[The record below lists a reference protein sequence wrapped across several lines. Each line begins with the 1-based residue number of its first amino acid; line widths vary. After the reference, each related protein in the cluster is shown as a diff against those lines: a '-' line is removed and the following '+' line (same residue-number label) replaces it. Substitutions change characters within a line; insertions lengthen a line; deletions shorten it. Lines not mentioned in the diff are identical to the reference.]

1 MSPKFGTSGLRGLV
15 TELTEPLVRDYTR
28 AFLSACDIGTELFIG
43 RDLRPSSPQLAQWI
57 SDEAVALGV
66 SVRDCGALPTPAL
79 ALAAKG
85 HGAIMVTGS
94 HIPADRNGL
103 KFYVPNGEITKQ
115 DEVAILAALGR
126 PKATQP
132 QGSLHRF
139 DASSA
144 FVERYENAFGPSAL
158 SGLRIGVYEHSSV
171 ARDLLMDVMTRLGA
185 RPVSIA
191 RSDIFIP
198 VDTEA
203 LDPAAQALF
212 AGWIKTHDLD
222 VLISTDGDADRPM
235 LVDDTATVI
244 PGDVLGALTARAI
257 GAEIICTP
265 ISSNTQVDALF
276 PEVKRTRIGSP
287 HVIEAMEAA
296 LSDNSAA
303 KVAGYEANGGFLLGF
318 NASGPTG
325 GLAPLM
331 TRDCLLPLIAP
342 LAAAKAKGQPI
353 SAMVADLPPRFTAA
367 DRLQGIAPDISAP
380 FLQEQTQNDD
390 ARAAFFEGSSAD
402 TLMNLTDG
410 LRFTFANGDIVHL
423 RPSGNAPEF
432 RCYVEASSQTQAQ
445 TLLAFYLNKLKNAL
459 N

>member
-15 TELTEPLVRDYTR
+15 TDLTESLVRDYTR

-85 HGAIMVTGS
+85 HDAIMVTGS

-103 KFYVPNGEITKQ
+103 KFYVPKGEITKQ

-132 QGSLHRF
+132 QGSLRRF
-139 DASSA
+139 DASSP
-144 FVERYENAFGPSAL
+144 FVARYENAFGASAL
-158 SGLRIGVYEHSSV
+158 KGLRVGVYEHSSV
-171 ARDLLMDVMTRLGA
+171 ARDLLMDVIARLGA

-203 LDPAAQALF
+203 LDPATQALF

-244 PGDVLGALTARAI
+244 PGDVLGALTAQALD
-257 GAEIICTP
+257 AEIICTP

-287 HVIEAMEAA
+287 HVIAAMEAA

-331 TRDCLLPLIAP
+331 THA
-342 LAAAKAKGQPI
+342 
-353 SAMVADLPPRFTAA
+353 LPPQIVCKGS
-367 DRLQGIAPDISAP
+367 RLIS
-380 FLQEQTQNDD
+380 LHH
-390 ARAAFFEGSSAD
+390 SCK
-402 TLMNLTDG
+402 
-410 LRFTFANGDIVHL
+410 I
-423 RPSGNAPEF
+423 
-432 RCYVEASSQTQAQ
+432 
-445 TLLAFYLNKLKNAL
+445 
-459 N
+459 